1 MQFIARMIFRHFLI
15 LVALFAVPFT
25 VSSQEAPS
33 TAEGPTLV
41 KAVMSESIEKFVPVN
56 PSIVFS
62 IELGRIAC
70 FTEFDPVPEKSVI
83 HHKWYR
89 KDSLISVKKLTV
101 TPPRWSSFSSMQ
113 LRDADKG
120 PWRVEVTDEHDKLIR
135 SLRFS
140 ITD

>member
-1 MQFIARMIFRHFLI
+1 MKITFQIIHRFLV
-15 LVALFAVPFT
+15 LVAVLACPSPVC
-25 VSSQEAPS
+25 SQEA
-33 TAEGPTLV
+33 TAAAEGPMLV
-41 KAVMSESIEKFVPVN
+41 TAVMSESIEKFVPVN
-56 PSIVFS
+56 PAVIFS

-70 FTEFDPVPEKSVI
+70 FTEFDPVPEKTII

-89 KDSLISVKKLTV
+89 KDSLISAKQLTIN
-101 TPPRWSSFSSMQ
+101 PPRWSSFSSMQ

-120 PWRVEVTDEHDKLIR
+120 PWRVEVTDQSGKLIQ

>member
-1 MQFIARMIFRHFLI
+1 MHFFPRTIFRQFLI
-15 LVALFAVPFT
+15 LIALISVPFT
-25 VSSQEAPS
+25 VSSEEPPS
-33 TAEGPTLV
+33 TAEAPTLV
-41 KAVMSESIEKFVPVN
+41 KAVMSESIEKFAPVN

-70 FTEFDPVPEKSVI
+70 YTEFDPVPEKSVI
-83 HHKWYR
+83 YHKWYR
-89 KDSLISVKKLTV
+89 KDSLISVKKLTI
-101 TPPRWSSFSSMQ
+101 TPPRWSSFSSIQ

-120 PWRVEVTDEHDKLIR
+120 PWRVEIIDEHDKLIR